1 MKIKCCQSTPP
12 LCYEGVSTALAVQ
25 LFHFFVFSFFLCV
38 HVASRKDAKPLSF
51 DVIARKK
58 LNKMIICHAV
68 DIATHTC
75 A

>member
-25 LFHFFVFSFFLCV
+25 LFHFFVFSFFLFFFVCTWP
-38 HVASRKDAKPLSF
+38 HAKPLSF